1 MEIKNINPFEI
12 KTPESNSAEDILE
25 LFVDVFPD
33 FWQVKEAGHTFL
45 NGPRGS
51 GKSMMFRYMMPDCQ
65 MLKTGCKAKD
75 LDYFAVYVG
84 IKQTNINN
92 TDLERLSNHA
102 TLIINEHLL
111 STFVIAN
118 VLRSVLKTFKEELN
132 EYTEDIKD
140 FYLCTFTK
148 YVSQSGYEGDI
159 DMLCENCEGD
169 HLMLRMIKIVE
180 AMEQECKKYCNRLA
194 LNRDMTV
201 PYTGALTDFVDFV
214 SPIIMG
220 LKDMSFFPHGKPF
233 YILIDDAGYLNLAQT
248 KVLNTWVSYRST
260 KDICLKISAQLD
272 YKTHLTAN
280 DKRIDAPHDYSEIN
294 ISTVYSSKT
303 SEYNNRIREIVKKR
317 LEKYLNVNIEPN
329 EFFPYDEE
337 QEKAIDEISKV
348 LSEKYYDPER
358 PYAGGDAARRYSRP
372 DYIKDLQK
380 NHKSG
385 AHYSYAG
392 FDQLVAI
399 SSGIIRYFLAPAQEM
414 YSVMMAKSPN
424 AEIKEITP
432 GVQDE
437 VIKRYSD
444 NFLQGQ
450 FDDIRK
456 DQGLKDLP
464 LEKADKLYNLVD
476 SLGELFHII
485 LVSDASERRVFS
497 VALTDNPDEELYEI
511 LDKCEHYGYIHK
523 RTIGNKTGTGR
534 NRMYVL
540 SRVLAPHFKLDPMS
554 FAGYKFMN
562 SATLKVALTNK
573 RRFLQ
578 IMSSGIAQDAPAQPT
593 LFDNEND
600 D

>member
-65 MLKTGCKAKD
+65 MLKTSCKAKD

-132 EYTEDIKD
+132 EYTEEIKD

-148 YVSQSGYEGDI
+148 YVSQSGYEGEI
-159 DMLCENCEGD
+159 DMICENCEGN

-303 SEYNNRIREIVKKR
+303 GEYNNRIREIVKKR
-317 LEKYLNVNIEPN
+317 LEKYLNVNIEPDD
-329 EFFPYDEE
+329 FFPYDEE
-337 QEKAIDEISKV
+337 QEKAIGEISKV

-424 AEIKEITP
+424 AEINEITP

-578 IMSSGIAQDAPAQPT
+578 IMSNGIAQDAPAQPT